1 MYYLLC
7 KIRIRTQTQH
17 THIYIHTRV
26 CVCIYIKKFLKSN
39 QKLITLVLIL
49 GERGI
54 GIQAGVD
61 RLLTGYFQNTL
72 FSEPHN
78 CVICSKKYITSQ
90 VVVKMAF
97 HFFRIK
103 TILSRRSHFVT
114 EHILFPLLSNNI
126 YGHIKKQNLFKLIK
140 EKTTTIFK
148 ELHKAL
154 FHIFY
159 FIIHIK
165 VNCKLLLAV

>member
-1 MYYLLC
+1 M
-7 KIRIRTQTQH
+7 
-17 THIYIHTRV
+17 

-39 QKLITLVLIL
+39 QKLIALVLIL
-49 GERGI
+49 GERRI

-61 RLLTGYFQNTL
+61 RSAYLQNTL

-78 CVICSKKYITSQ
+78 CVIYSKKYITSQ

-97 HFFRIK
+97 HSFRVK

-126 YGHIKKQNLFKLIK
+126 HGHIKKQNLFKLIK
-140 EKTTTIFK
+140 EKTTIFK

-165 VNCKLLLAV
+165 VNGKLRLAV